1 MVPIDLETHE
11 IISHMTSKWSYSF
24 ETALLTVQHNNKTA
38 EGNVAQTKCSMLT
51 LCIVGITVNYGIK
64 HISRV
69 HTGNLSSVVS
79 GYMINTEGY

>member
-1 MVPIDLETHE
+1 MVPSDLETHE

-24 ETALLTVQHNNKTA
+24 ETALLAVHDNYKVA
-38 EGNVAQTKCSMLT
+38 GGNVAQTKWFMLT

-64 HISRV
+64 HISRI